1 MDKDQIAARLEA
13 LFSQQGFATPSV
25 PEIKEAAGVSMR
37 TLYRHFPSKEAM
49 VIGALDHR
57 HARYLA
63 FLTRDISCPGAE
75 AITKLFQ
82 RLAQWMEH
90 EAPHGCLSMSAF
102 AAFPHN
108 ARVND
113 SVKRHKHEIR
123 RLLATLSGREALAGE
138 LFLLH
143 EGASAAWPTLGEE
156 AIRSAQTAAYQL
168 MRRTDNDAA

>member
-1 MDKDQIAARLEA
+1 MDKDQIAAQLEA

-25 PEIKEAAGVSMR
+25 PEIKQASGVSMR

-63 FLTRDISCPGAE
+63 FLATDAPLPGTD
-75 AITKLFQ
+75 AITLLFQ
-82 RLAQWMEH
+82 RLSRWMEN
-90 EAPHGCLSMSAF
+90 EAPNGCLSMSAF

-108 ARVND
+108 PRVNA
-113 SVKRHKHEIR
+113 SVRQHKHDMR
-123 RLLATLSGREALAGE
+123 RLLATLSGREDLAGE

-156 AIRSAQTAAYQL
+156 AIRSAQTAAQQL
-168 MRRTDNDAA
+168 MRRTNDDAA